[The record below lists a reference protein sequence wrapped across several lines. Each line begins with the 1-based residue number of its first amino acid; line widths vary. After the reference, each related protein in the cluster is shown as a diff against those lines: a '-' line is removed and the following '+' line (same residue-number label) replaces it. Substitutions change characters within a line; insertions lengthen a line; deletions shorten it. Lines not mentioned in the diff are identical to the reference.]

1 MQYNKALLL
10 TAAFALLLVPASW
23 GQSQSQ
29 QPQPAD
35 PTAQQP
41 ATPAQ
46 TTPPTFPQSTKPGE
60 QQPDPPQQP
69 AAQSPST
76 QDQGSQSSP
85 GMQQSTDST
94 AASTAGQQRTFM
106 GTVVK
111 TGDGFILRA
120 GDNQYKLDDQDRAKQ
135 FEGKDVKV
143 LGKLDRQNNT
153 IQVQSIETGPS
164 M

>member
-1 MQYNKALLL
+1 MQYTKAFILMGV
-10 TAAFALLLVPASW
+10 FGLLLVPASW

-41 ATPAQ
+41 ASPAQ

-60 QQPDPPQQP
+60 QQPDPPQ
-69 AAQSPST
+69 AQTPST
-76 QDQGSQSSP
+76 QGQDTQSGTQPSN
-85 GMQQSTDST
+85 DST
-94 AASTAGQQRTFM
+94 AASTAGAERTFM
-106 GTVVK
+106 GTVLK
-111 TGDGFILRA
+111 TGDGFVLRA
-120 GDNQYKLDDQDRAKQ
+120 GDSRYKLDDQDRAKQ

-143 LGKLDRQNNT
+143 MGKLDRQSNT
-153 IQVQSIETGPS
+153 IHVQSIETEPS